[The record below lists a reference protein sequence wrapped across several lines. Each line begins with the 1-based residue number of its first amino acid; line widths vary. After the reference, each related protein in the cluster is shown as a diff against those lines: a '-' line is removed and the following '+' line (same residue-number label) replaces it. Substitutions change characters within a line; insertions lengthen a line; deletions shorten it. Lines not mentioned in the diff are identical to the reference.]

1 MQIYCLK
8 CRNKTD
14 TNEVTEIVFK
24 NGVPAVTGK
33 CTECHASKFLITKR
47 HQDHSTGGS
56 LVNTLLNKL
65 PLPEMHLGLPQSVP
79 SEFRPGGKYNRTSKY
94 SYCGPFTK
102 LRSRLDQGY
111 SGVNR
116 LDQACLDHD
125 LAYAASSDVKTRNKA
140 DDILANK
147 AAQIVMDS
155 NAPDYE
161 KQDGRLVTGIIAAK
175 SRFGL

>member
-1 MQIYCLK
+1 MQIYCMK

-14 TNEVTEIVFK
+14 TNELTEIVLK

-33 CTECHASKFLITKR
+33 CTKCHTSKFLIIKR
-47 HQDHSTGGS
+47 RHDISSGGS
-56 LVNTLLNKL
+56 IVNTLLNKL

-79 SEFRPGGKYNRTSKY
+79 SEFRPGGKYNGSSKY
-94 SYCGPFTK
+94 SYCGPFTR

-111 SGVNR
+111 SGVNK
-116 LDQACLDHD
+116 LDKACLHHD
-125 LAYAASSDVKTRNKA
+125 LAYAESSDVKARNKA
-140 DDILANK
+140 DDVLASK

-155 NAPDYE
+155 NTPDYE
-161 KQDGRLVTGIIAAK
+161 KQDGRLVTGIIATK